1 MVADG
6 NNDCELDE
14 KTLVHNCS
22 DPSLFLCLDK
32 SRCLPNKFKCDG
44 VQSCIDASDE
54 IEQCEY
60 PTMFRI
66 YKFDNGEKVS
76 VDHWLHL
83 LQLDKKLQSIEP
95 FESKEIFS
103 KGRQLARERLFGI
116 KCEVRN
122 YDRSF
127 YTSVP
132 QPTHSSS
139 KSFCLNYEDR
149 CFNEFGELNCFKCF
163 SGTIILY
170 SQVCD
175 GIIDCQDLSDECTCE
190 ESEVE
195 NLCKLIYTDK

>member
-1 MVADG
+1 MSFFFEQVKLQTLSDDCDLKTEFKCKTGNVKYIPRSYVNNGNPDCSDKSDENVVINCYKYEFSCLYGFEKRDFRTISLQNRCLTLEMVADG

-66 YKFDNGEKVS
+66 YKFDNGEQVS

-83 LQLDKKLQSIEP
+83 LQLDKKLQSIE
-95 FESKEIFS
+95 
-103 KGRQLARERLFGI
+103 
-116 KCEVRN
+116 
-122 YDRSF
+122 SF
-127 YTSVP
+127 
-132 QPTHSSS
+132 
-139 KSFCLNYEDR
+139 
-149 CFNEFGELNCFKCF
+149 
-163 SGTIILY
+163 
-170 SQVCD
+170 
-175 GIIDCQDLSDECTCE
+175 
-190 ESEVE
+190 
-195 NLCKLIYTDK
+195 